1 MQEYLIILKSWETSP
16 APPTKQPLTGK
27 LSQRKQAEQE
37 FELIKGLATSI
48 AERQNKQHETADTH
62 DESMSSLICDR
73 IIGRTW
79 AKNDKFGQTPCVLIY
94 IEFELELIFN
104 KTLGTHIFYLFNF
117 SSSCTYTCFI
127 NYVMRRWASPY
138 GTSRN
143 INLNNNNNNNNK
155 QCIVPSTNGNT
166 IIPRGKQHRIF
177 ISSWSTTQLVFTQ
190 STNDEFPLLP
200 KGAAE
205 FPKYI

>member
-79 AKNDKFGQTPCVLIY
+79 AKNDKFGQTPY
-94 IEFELELIFN
+94 
-104 KTLGTHIFYLFNF
+104 
-117 SSSCTYTCFI
+117 
-127 NYVMRRWASPY
+127 
-138 GTSRN
+138 
-143 INLNNNNNNNNK
+143 K